1 MAVLR
6 PQHAAGDR
14 VYLHLLMRPYES
26 VTVRGV
32 PIRRVQSVRALAT
45 GAELR
50 HTTRTGI
57 IDSLTEDPH
66 GELTIEVPADL
77 VDANATVLAVD
88 LSPAGS

>member
-1 MAVLR
+1 
-6 PQHAAGDR
+6 
-14 VYLHLLMRPYES
+14 
-26 VTVRGV
+26 V

-45 GAELR
+45 GTELH

-66 GELTIEVPADL
+66 GELTIEVPVDL

-88 LSPAGS
+88 FSPGNS